1 MQIFYTDTEFFHI
14 VRQIFSHSFGQGC
27 NQNLMLLCRL
37 FIHFSDQIINLSLYR
52 PDYHLR
58 IKQTGWPDNL
68 LCTEQLMLIFIRI
81 WCRGNKKHL
90 INFTLKLFKI
100 QRSVIFCRRKPESV
114 INKR

>member
-14 VRQIFSHSFGQGC
+14 VRQIFCHSFGQSC
-27 NQNLMLLCRL
+27 DQNLMLLCRL

-68 LCTEQLMLIFIRI
+68 LCTE
-81 WCRGNKKHL
+81 
-90 INFTLKLFKI
+90 
-100 QRSVIFCRRKPESV
+100 
-114 INKR
+114 